1 MIYKGGE
8 AMDGQDEGGWVRDK
22 GVGVSDEEGEVR
34 DE

>member
-8 AMDGQDEGGWVRDK
+8 AMDEGEWVRDK